1 MAAGAAVA
9 MEGAS
14 ELQLA
19 EQGLRDG
26 DAERLGSRILEEQ
39 QTLTSLDLRGNELT
53 DAACDALAASI
64 AVVPSLRLVDL
75 TDNAITNAGRLTI
88 FRALANARRRC
99 NVLLSGEGVRD
110 ILLAV
115 KPSSVN
121 PSQPI
126 EPRTA
131 PERHEPPPVPTQT
144 QREAVS
150 SPIRSSPPRIDR
162 TASPSALAEKAIVD
176 AERAMARASPFD
188 KRVDVERAVRRDRAD
203 SSRRREADTFADRAD
218 LGPALAPHS
227 SPSASAALDEIRLQ
241 DRGLTAVPS
250 RLGEDRPGRVRPRKI
265 DLSDNMIKSL
275 SGLPQSVVQLK
286 AANNSLRDWDG
297 INTLPRLQRLDLS
310 YNQIHQMG
318 PFGICCA
325 IRVLRLQGNAI
336 GTLAGIEGAA
346 RTLIELDV
354 SDNVLRSVDDVQP
367 LTRCTRLTSVRR
379 QSLPLRPIRGIA
391 AHSQPCD

>member
-1 MAAGAAVA
+1 
-9 MEGAS
+9 
-14 ELQLA
+14 
-19 EQGLRDG
+19 
-26 DAERLGSRILEEQ
+26 
-39 QTLTSLDLRGNELT
+39 
-53 DAACDALAASI
+53 
-64 AVVPSLRLVDL
+64 
-75 TDNAITNAGRLTI
+75 
-88 FRALANARRRC
+88 
-99 NVLLSGEGVRD
+99 
-110 ILLAV
+110 
-115 KPSSVN
+115 
-121 PSQPI
+121 
-126 EPRTA
+126 
-131 PERHEPPPVPTQT
+131 
-144 QREAVS
+144 
-150 SPIRSSPPRIDR
+150 
-162 TASPSALAEKAIVD
+162 
-176 AERAMARASPFD
+176 MARASPFD